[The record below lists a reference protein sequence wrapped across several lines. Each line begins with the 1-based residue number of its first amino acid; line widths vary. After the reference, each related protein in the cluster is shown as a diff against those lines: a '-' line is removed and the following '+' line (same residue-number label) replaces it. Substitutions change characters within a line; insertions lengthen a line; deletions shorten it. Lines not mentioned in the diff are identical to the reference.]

1 MSMRTCHAT
10 AWRPQCHSRR
20 RRKSLSSAATIWRN
34 PMRRLCLIASLALLL
49 APFAGVRPS
58 QAQAQAWPTRP
69 VKFIVTLGPGSGTDI
84 GGRLLA
90 DRLQKKWGQPVVIEN
105 RPGGDGIVAIN
116 AYVSA
121 HDDHILLLSPTSSFI
136 VHPG

>member
-1 MSMRTCHAT
+1 
-10 AWRPQCHSRR
+10 
-20 RRKSLSSAATIWRN
+20 
-34 PMRRLCLIASLALLL
+34 MRRLCLAALLALLL
-49 APFAGVRPS
+49 APFAGA
-58 QAQAQAWPTRP
+58 AQAQTWPTRP

-136 VHPG
+136 AHPWMHDNLPYKEADLRRSRGCRSR